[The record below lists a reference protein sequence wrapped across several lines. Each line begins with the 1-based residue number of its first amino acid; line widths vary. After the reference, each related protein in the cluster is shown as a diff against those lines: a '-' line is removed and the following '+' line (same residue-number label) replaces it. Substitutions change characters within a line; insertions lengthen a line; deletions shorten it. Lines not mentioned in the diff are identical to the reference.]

1 MLLMKKCKGCG
12 KWWNEND
19 RRILTGRLPASAFGK
34 KKCKSGSRQVSD
46 CCTTHPGDYCRNCNK
61 GG

>member
-1 MLLMKKCKGCG
+1 MKKCKGCG

-19 RRILTGRLPASAFGK
+19 RRMLSGAYAPPAIVG
-34 KKCKSGSRQVSD
+34 KKCKSSGHQAAD
-46 CCTTHPGDYCRNCNK
+46 CCTTHPGDYCHNCNK